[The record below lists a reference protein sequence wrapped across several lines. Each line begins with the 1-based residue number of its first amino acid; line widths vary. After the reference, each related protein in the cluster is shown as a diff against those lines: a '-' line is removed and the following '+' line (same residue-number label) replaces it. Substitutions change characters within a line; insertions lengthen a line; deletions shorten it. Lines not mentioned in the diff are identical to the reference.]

1 MYLAVKEVKE
11 GLIRG
16 DEDPSKIHPP
26 LPGPGPGHPLKPA
39 LFYPLVSLEKP
50 PPGIARIPLSP
61 ANK

>member
-26 LPGPGPGHPLKPA
+26 LHGPGPGHPLETG
-39 LFYPLVSLEKP
+39 PLLSIGIPRKATPRHP
-50 PPGIARIPLSP
+50 PDPFIPS
-61 ANK
+61 